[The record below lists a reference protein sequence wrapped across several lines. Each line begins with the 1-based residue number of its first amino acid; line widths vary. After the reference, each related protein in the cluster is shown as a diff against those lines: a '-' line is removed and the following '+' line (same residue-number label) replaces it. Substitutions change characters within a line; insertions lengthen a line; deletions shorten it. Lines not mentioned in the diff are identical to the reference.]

1 MAKYELQPA
10 QSMYRDTG
18 AVAVNTLKRQEYLAN
33 MQADNTLATSV
44 MNMEAMPQDNEK
56 LGELADLYNS
66 NINSRSERKDYEN
79 LGMSIHKDAMAF
91 VKDYSPI
98 KRELEKY
105 NAYKTSLDK
114 RMASTGPDR
123 ISRQQYNN
131 ALKISND
138 KYKGVANNSKF
149 QGIGVASYV
158 DVDKRIQEKVKDYV
172 QREMSETI
180 EFPADQNYTIF
191 TEENIKGDKTVG
203 PPRHYIKV
211 KNEKKYFSPG
221 AVQNIV
227 NGVMKEHDVESFIS
241 QEAMFETYGK
251 GLIPDGSN
259 TSISDNEVDG
269 KISSLTKNI
278 SKLKKLVN
286 PSNTQKYELEE
297 NEKMLSLIQ
306 DMQGRG
312 ETNNAIHTALVAFDI
327 QSEYADRANIKY
339 SYVNTNYEKTIK
351 DIKTDGSSST
361 NAPKPQI
368 QYQVSAQGLN
378 HTVLGGVST
387 KEKET
392 YIKTN
397 EATLKAIKES
407 PSFANLNISG
417 DDILR
422 QLYSINTEEEA
433 QAFADLPGNGI
444 ADAATVLNMA
454 SSAKRARNQIELVRN
469 QLDNGYNQAGYEGR
483 QGFKDAVGTI
493 FEDYSGGQLGAVYN
507 EERGTWDD
515 LTGYDDNIDVN
526 RRGEPMSVY
535 SITYQKVVGIP
546 AVAELKGDMSTY
558 DFLERMA
565 NDDEFN
571 LAVQDAVFNN
581 VSTGNYGQ
589 GTAISKADAEANV
602 RTRVSQM
609 ANMFEKFVDKKS
621 ESVEEAYITEIKPT
635 GVVATSYGDQ
645 TKEASEEMKEF
656 FTSGYNE
663 GLVVYG
669 PNGKQ
674 ITIGELKSE
683 PGFGDIK
690 GQEGRGY
697 EILADGGGLLNITRD
712 GEAVIGIP
720 IRMSED
726 VDAEGFGFGFGKDA
740 YKKGDVLMFYAPVDQ
755 IGGIPSIQNYVNT
768 TEFKVQELWQMG
780 ESSANPSFSPP
791 MFEDPNDIDQAT
803 NEPRRTVIFNYGAD
817 AGANGENAV
826 QVWDPVTQTYEGY
839 GKASGLKE
847 IATFI
852 SKENPKGFAF

>member
-44 MNMEAMPQDNEK
+44 MNMEAMPQDTEK

-98 KRELEKY
+98 KRELEKF
-105 NAYKTSLDK
+105 NAYKASLDK
-114 RMASTGPDR
+114 RLASTGPDR

-131 ALKISND
+131 ALRISND

-158 DVDKRIQEKVKDYV
+158 DVDKRIQEKIKDYV
-172 QREMSETI
+172 QSEMSETI
-180 EFPADQNYTIF
+180 ELPADQNYTVF
-191 TEENIKGDKTVG
+191 TEENIKGNKIVG

-211 KNEKKYFSPG
+211 KNEKKYFTPG

-251 GLIPDGSN
+251 GLIPDGSE

-286 PSNTQKYELEE
+286 PSNIEKYELEE

-327 QSEYADRANIKY
+327 QSEYANRANIKY

-351 DIKTDGSSST
+351 DIKTDGNNKT
-361 NAPKPQI
+361 DAPKPQI

-387 KEKET
+387 KEKEA

-397 EATLKAIKES
+397 EETLTAIKEN
-407 PSFANLNISG
+407 PQFANLNISG
-417 DDILR
+417 NDILR

-433 QAFADLPGNGI
+433 QAFADLPGNNI
-444 ADAATVLNMA
+444 ADAATVLNLA
-454 SSAKRARNQIELVRN
+454 SSAKRARNQIELVRQ
-469 QLDNGYNQAGYEGR
+469 QLDKGYNDANYEGR
-483 QGFKDAVGTI
+483 QGFKDTVGTI
-493 FEDYSGGQLGAVYN
+493 FEGYYGGQLGAEYD
-507 EERGTWDD
+507 ETTGTWNN
-515 LTGYDDNIDVN
+515 LTGHKEGAEDTEGD
-526 RRGEPMSVY
+526 PMDAY
-535 SITYQKVVGIP
+535 SITYQKVVSIP

-558 DFLERMA
+558 DFLDRMV

-571 LAVQDAVFNN
+571 LSVQDAVLNN
-581 VSTGNYGQ
+581 VKTGDYGQ

-609 ANMFEKFVDKKS
+609 ANMFEKFVDEKS
-621 ESVEEAYITEIKPT
+621 EAVEKAYIKEIKPT
-635 GVVATSYGDQ
+635 GVVATSYGAQ

-656 FTSGYNE
+656 FTTGYNE

-669 PNGKQ
+669 PNGRQ
-674 ITIGELKSE
+674 ITIGELKGE
-683 PGFGDIK
+683 PGFKDIK

-720 IRMSED
+720 IRLSEN
-726 VDAEGFGFGFGKDA
+726 VDDPSTFGFGFGKDI

-780 ESSANPSFSPP
+780 ESAAVPSFGPP
-791 MFEDPNDIDQAT
+791 MFEDPNDIDPAT
-803 NEPRRTVIFNYGAD
+803 NEPRRTVIFNYTDQGPS
-817 AGANGENAV
+817 GSNAI
-826 QVWDPVTQTYEGY
+826 QIWDPAKQQYEGY
-839 GKASGLKE
+839 GKVSGLNE

-852 SKENPKGFAF
+852 NKENPEGFAF